1 MYKQL
6 TQLNNQK
13 TPTTQSK
20 NGEKTLNIHLSKEDV
35 HVADKNMKRCSPSLI
50 IRGIQIKATLWYH
63 LTPVGMT
70 IIKMWV
76 WRKENLRPLL
86 VGMGVGVA
94 TMDDSLEVP
103 QNTKN
108 RATI

>member
-20 NGEKTLNIHLSKEDV
+20 NGQRTLNIHLSKEDIQM
-35 HVADKNMKRCSPSLI
+35 ADKHVKRCSLSLI
-50 IRGIQIKATLWYH
+50 IRGIQIKATLRYH

-76 WRKENLRPLL
+76 WRKENLSPLL
-86 VGMGVGVA
+86 VGM
-94 TMDDSLEVP
+94 
-103 QNTKN
+103 
-108 RATI
+108 